1 MTQRRKLLVIDDDP
15 AIFRYLRRGLKHE
28 DYDVAAAPRHGMLAR
43 MDEWQPDVVLL
54 DLALP
59 HDRSQIQAIKARSP
73 APLIGLLPREDTQ
86 AMIAA
91 LDAGVHDCVPK
102 PFSLEELAAH
112 IRKVLRRDMW
122 SRGETPEFKS
132 PTVRIDSVFRRVYRD
147 DRTVA
152 LSQRQF
158 QLLKLLLDADGRVLT
173 YRNLMDAIWGHAE
186 RGSIASL
193 RRLIQDLRRKIEPDP
208 RQPVHI
214 LSQSRIGYRFARAHH
229 GR

>member
-1 MTQRRKLLVIDDDP
+1 MMQRRKLLVIDEDP
-15 AIFRYLRRGLKHE
+15 AIFRYLRRGLKRE
-28 DYDVAAAPRHGMLAR
+28 DYDVASAPRHGMLAR
-43 MDEWQPDVVLL
+43 MDEWQPDVILL

-73 APLIGLLPREDTQ
+73 APLIGLLPHEDTQ

-112 IRKVLRRDMW
+112 IYKVLRRDMW
-122 SRGETPEFKS
+122 CRGEISEFKS
-132 PTVRIDSVFRRVYRD
+132 PTLRIDLVLRRVYRD

-152 LSQRQF
+152 LSRRQF

-173 YRNLMDAIWGHAE
+173 YRNLMDAIWGPGDG
-186 RGSIASL
+186 GSIASL
-193 RRLIQDLRRKIEPDP
+193 RRMIQELRRKIEPDP

-214 LSQSRIGYRFARAHH
+214 LSQSRLGYRFARPPH